1 MSDQWGQQPPQNGYG
16 QQQPYPQ
23 NYQGEQPMP
32 TQPMGQYGQQPQP
45 QPQPQQQPYPYA
57 QPYTQLYPQP
67 YPQQQFAPVPPPT
80 GPSKRPMIISGLVA
94 LVVIGGAAGIYFATQ
109 SGGSGGTVKVA
120 STSGIS
126 PTVTAQ
132 PTATAAATGTQA
144 SPTSA
149 ATQPSPLS
157 TAGDSDLLTTNQVCP
172 AFLEIEQP
180 LINAMGGIND
190 EAEGLT
196 VFETYAPKFNALA
209 ASTPAGQYQTEI
221 QAVANDLDAI
231 LAYTKA
237 NPHMSKPAPP
247 AFDTLLDTFQND
259 ADTVDNNCDPL
270 GD

>member
-1 MSDQWGQQPPQNGYG
+1 MSDHWGQQPQQNGYG
-16 QQQPYPQ
+16 QQPYPQ
-23 NYQGEQPMP
+23 NYQGEQPAP
-32 TQPMGQYGQQPQP
+32 TQPMGPYGQ

-57 QPYTQLYPQP
+57 QPYPQP
-67 YPQQQFAPVPPPT
+67 YAQQPYAQQQFAPVPPPT
-80 GPSKRPMIISGLVA
+80 GPGKRPIIISGLIA

-132 PTATAAATGTQA
+132 PTATASAAGTEQA
-144 SPTSA
+144 PPTSA
-149 ATQPSPLS
+149 ATQASPLS

-270 GD
+270 GN

>member
-1 MSDQWGQQPPQNGYG
+1 MSDQWGQWGQQPQQNGYG
-16 QQQPYPQ
+16 QQP
-23 NYQGEQPMP
+23 
-32 TQPMGQYGQQPQP
+32 
-45 QPQPQQQPYPYA
+45 
-57 QPYTQLYPQP
+57 YPQP
-67 YPQQQFAPVPPPT
+67 YAQQPYAQQQFAPVPPPT
-80 GPSKRPMIISGLVA
+80 GPGKRPIIISGLIA

-126 PTVTAQ
+126 PTVTAK
-132 PTATAAATGTQA
+132 PTATDTQA

-149 ATQPSPLS
+149 ANQASPLS

-270 GD
+270 GN